1 MLEEDY
7 SDKNLEIL
15 FLSEESR
22 KLIQALSNANSL
34 KILKLLEN
42 KDMSAGELA
51 ENLSLGLSTLKY
63 NLDSLLD
70 AGMIRVSEVKWSQRG
85 RKIKIYEPVEK
96 IIVLVPGCR
105 DSLKMSV
112 CESLLRWR
120 EENLC
125 AEGADFSLNSRG
137 CELE

>member
-1 MLEEDY
+1 MLKEDY
-7 SDKNLEIL
+7 SEKNLEIL

-22 KLIQALSNANSL
+22 KLIQALSNTNSL
-34 KILKLLEN
+34 KILKLLED

-70 AGMIRVSEVKWSQRG
+70 AGMIRVSEIKWSQRG

-105 DSLKMSV
+105 NSCKEEILGMFLKNTQ
-112 CESLLRWR
+112 
-120 EENLC
+120 ENFC
-125 AEGADFSLNSRG
+125 IDGD
-137 CELE
+137 